1 MRPDPRAKLALALG
15 FGLLVVVTRETA
27 GLLVAWVLVGG
38 LVVALGRGREYLRWL
53 AVLLP
58 MAVFFGGLTAFSL
71 GPRAGLSA
79 GLGLLAL
86 TSVFYVFFAV
96 TDPED
101 LASALVRMGAPFAAA
116 FVLSA
121 ALQFVPIIQRK
132 ARNVID
138 AQRSR
143 GIPLEPGWR
152 ALRRYPAFLVP
163 LLLQAFQLAE
173 ELAEAMEARG
183 FGRQGRTFLHDY
195 RLGRADWGWIGLGLL
210 LAAAALRRAW
220 P

>member
-1 MRPDPRAKLALALG
+1 MKRDPRAKLALALG
-15 FGLLVVVTRETA
+15 FGLLVMTTHAA
-27 GLLVAWVLVGG
+27 GELLLAWLLLGGVAVG
-38 LVVALGRGREYLRWL
+38 LGRGREYLRWL

-58 MAVFFGGLTAFSL
+58 MALFFGGLTAVSL
-71 GPRAGLSA
+71 GAAAGLSA

-86 TSVFYVFFAV
+86 TSVFYVFFAA

-101 LASALVRMGAPFAAA
+101 LANALVRMGAPFAAA
-116 FVLSA
+116 FVLAA

-132 ARNVID
+132 ARQVID
-138 AQRSR
+138 AQRAR

-183 FGRQGRTFLHDY
+183 FGRPGRTFLTPAVM
-195 RLGRADWGWIGLGLL
+195 GPVDWAWTALALL
-210 LAAAALRRAW
+210 LAAGAGWRIW
-220 P
+220 G

>member
-1 MRPDPRAKLALALG
+1 MRRDPRAKLALALG
-15 FGLLVVVTRETA
+15 FGLLVMVTRETA
-27 GLLVAWVLVGG
+27 GLLGAWVVLGG
-38 LVVALGRGREYLRWL
+38 LVVALGCGREYLRWL

-71 GPRAGLSA
+71 GLRDGLSA
-79 GLGLLAL
+79 GLGLVVL
-86 TSVFYVFFAV
+86 TSVFYAFFAV

-101 LASALVRMGAPFAAA
+101 LANALVRMGAPFAAA

-121 ALQFVPIIQRK
+121 ALQFVPIIRRK

-173 ELAEAMEARG
+173 ELAEAMETRG
-183 FGRQGRTFLHDY
+183 FGRPGRTFLHDY
-195 RLGRADWGWIGLGLL
+195 RLKPADWAMTGLGLL
-210 LAAAALRRAW
+210 LAAAALWRAW